1 MFKILLKL
9 KKAWKS
15 VLIVVVLLIVQ
26 AMGEL
31 ALPDYTS
38 KIVNVG
44 IQQGGIES
52 CVPDAIREASMQNI
66 LLATEDDDYILDKY
80 TLLSKS
86 NLNSEDYEKDL
97 KKYPAL
103 ENENIYVLKK
113 ISKEDREKLE
123 GIMAK
128 PLVMMYVIQD
138 SEKSE
143 SMKQYVIANL
153 PVEVQSA
160 FQNMSLIDIIKAMPE

>member
-1 MFKILLKL
+1 MLKILLKL

-15 VLIVVVLLIVQ
+15 VLIVVILLIVQ

-52 CVPDAIREASMQNI
+52 CVPEAIRKESMQNI

-86 NLNSEDYEKDL
+86 NLNNNEYEKNV
-97 KKYPAL
+97 KEYPAL
-103 ENENIYVLKK
+103 ENEDIYVLNK
-113 ISKEDREKLE
+113 
-123 GIMAK
+123 
-128 PLVMMYVIQD
+128 
-138 SEKSE
+138 
-143 SMKQYVIANL
+143 N
-153 PVEVQSA
+153 
-160 FQNMSLIDIIKAMPE
+160 

>member
-66 LLATEDDDYILDKY
+66 LLATEDDEYILDKY

-97 KKYPAL
+97 K
-103 ENENIYVLKK
+103 NIQL
-113 ISKEDREKLE
+113 
-123 GIMAK
+123 
-128 PLVMMYVIQD
+128 
-138 SEKSE
+138 
-143 SMKQYVIANL
+143 
-153 PVEVQSA
+153 
-160 FQNMSLIDIIKAMPE
+160 

>member
-97 KKYPAL
+97 KARSLLK
-103 ENENIYVLKK
+103 NYVLYADYKK
-113 ISKEDREKLE
+113 LAEFRELYGAE
-123 GIMAK
+123 YALLQADYYK
-128 PLVMMYVIQD
+128 PTDV
-138 SEKSE
+138 
-143 SMKQYVIANL
+143 
-153 PVEVQSA
+153 
-160 FQNMSLIDIIKAMPE
+160 

>member
-66 LLATEDDDYILDKY
+66 LLATEDDDYILDIE
-80 TLLSKS
+80 TLFKGGGGKS
-86 NLNSEDYEKDL
+86 ILGHFYYIPQPGSLENIL
-97 KKYPAL
+97 KKL
-103 ENENIYVLKK
+103 GMV
-113 ISKEDREKLE
+113 
-123 GIMAK
+123 
-128 PLVMMYVIQD
+128 
-138 SEKSE
+138 
-143 SMKQYVIANL
+143 
-153 PVEVQSA
+153 
-160 FQNMSLIDIIKAMPE
+160 

>member
-31 ALPDYTS
+31 TLPDYTS
-38 KIVNVG
+38 KIFNVG

-66 LLATEDDDYILDKY
+66 LLATDDDDYILDKY

-86 NLNSEDYEKDL
+86 NLNSEGIKCL
-97 KKYPAL
+97 W
-103 ENENIYVLKK
+103 II
-113 ISKEDREKLE
+113 ISLNQHGSRSKHILYQN
-123 GIMAK
+123 GMMM
-128 PLVMMYVIQD
+128 PNLVFLFIGVFIQCLL
-138 SEKSE
+138 
-143 SMKQYVIANL
+143 MHHI
-153 PVEVQSA
+153 P
-160 FQNMSLIDIIKAMPE
+160 MS

>member
-31 ALPDYTS
+31 TLPDYTS

-97 KKYPAL
+97 KKYY
-103 ENENIYVLKK
+103 N
-113 ISKEDREKLE
+113 
-123 GIMAK
+123 
-128 PLVMMYVIQD
+128 MYCSGVFFHNKYD
-138 SEKSE
+138 VYCKRRKSE
-143 SMKQYVIANL
+143 
-153 PVEVQSA
+153 
-160 FQNMSLIDIIKAMPE
+160 